1 MIHMLLFKVSLL
13 GTVSSRVA
21 WLFPKY
27 MTNLECNKYIFD
39 YHPQSF
45 NSIYTNWKF
54 FLLWKYKLQQ
64 SSHFRAYSAK

>member
-1 MIHMLLFKVSLL
+1 MIHMILFKVSLL
-13 GTVSSRVA
+13 GTVSSRVP

-27 MTNLECNKYIFD
+27 MTNLEYNKYIFD

-45 NSIYTNWKF
+45 ISIKN
-54 FLLWKYKLQQ
+54 LNIQQ